1 MSASSAHVQRG
12 LIGQHHRT
20 RLAICSQ
27 VSRFRR
33 RTVPMV
39 NRSGRDATSGAGTGL
54 PTLRN
59 KLSLQRT
66 WGCVRHLHD
75 GRQLNLCLPKFIFFK
90 NMPDVHSTL
99 PQSRCI
105 PPAPRRP
112 ERRTL
117 AAIGFFIMASRVS
130 FLFSKRSNP
139 VVNRLKPSPAG
150 AFRTLS
156 HCPS

>member
-1 MSASSAHVQRG
+1 
-12 LIGQHHRT
+12 
-20 RLAICSQ
+20 
-27 VSRFRR
+27 
-33 RTVPMV
+33 MV

-105 PPAPRRP
+105 PTAPRRP

-130 FLFSKRSNP
+130 FLFSKRSSP
-139 VVNRLKPSPAG
+139 VEKPAETKSSGRFQDPVPLSILVGRLEMCVATMPPTA
-150 AFRTLS
+150 AFHPLCRMS
-156 HCPS
+156 HRHG